1 MKIKVL
7 LLALGCTMGT
17 LGAYAQKGVDNGTQF
32 GSGEDSVRCITNI
45 SLFVPYAKAGNFK
58 DAFDFW
64 KIVYDECPAATKDI
78 YLYGV
83 KIMGWKIAQEKDP
96 AKKKALIDD
105 LMSVYDKRVKYFGN
119 DRKYGKDWIVARK
132 VQDYLAQTGDNAD
145 YNQAYTWLKEIV
157 DEKGADTEALGL
169 SLFSFSS
176 MKKMLNDPNFKEQ
189 YIQDYLKVSGG
200 LDAQLKA
207 AQAANNQK
215 EVNALTAYKSGVDNA
230 FANSGA
236 ADCETLQNL
245 YAAKIEENKE
255 NLPYLKET
263 ISLLRRT
270 GCQEIEAY
278 FLASDYAY
286 RQEPSA
292 EAAVGLGKKA
302 VKIKDYDTA
311 IKYFDE
317 AANLETDATSKADDY
332 YMIALLLFEQNAYSK
347 ARQYCQKA
355 LEANPNY
362 GNAYLLIGKMYAA
375 TSKSVFPNDGVLA
388 RAAYNAAID
397 KFEKAKQVDPS
408 VAEEANTLISSYRA
422 HLPSTEEIFMHPDL
436 EKGKPF
442 TVVVV
447 VMLLLFSASC
457 SKEHKEVVDV
467 EFDPDKTYTMKATD
481 VSSLISDSG
490 ITRYRLKAKEW
501 QIYGK
506 AAEPHWYF
514 PEGIYV
520 EKFDTLFQTE
530 ASIKADTAY
539 YYDKKGLWELESLQ
553 GEHFETSQLFWDQKQ
568 EKVYSDKFMRIEQE
582 DKIIT
587 GIGFESNQ
595 DMTQY
600 KIFNSQGIFPVSDAP
615 ADTTRTAQGDSA
627 RVDVSQ
633 IDSIKSN

>member
-58 DAFDFW
+58 DAYDFW

-96 AKKKALIDD
+96 AKKNALIDD
-105 LMSVYDKRVKYFGN
+105 LMGVYDKRVKYFGN
-119 DRKYGKDWIVARK
+119 DRRYGKDWIVARK

-189 YIQDYLKVSGG
+189 YIQDYLKVSAG

-245 YAAKIEENKE
+245 YAAKIEENKD

-286 RQEPSA
+286 RQEPSD

-317 AANLETDATSKADDY
+317 AANLETDATTKADEY

-355 LEANPNY
+355 LEVNPNY

-442 TVVVV
+442 TVGGW
-447 VMLLLFSASC
+447 
-457 SKEHKEVVDV
+457 
-467 EFDPDKTYTMKATD
+467 
-481 VSSLISDSG
+481 I
-490 ITRYRLKAKEW
+490 
-501 QIYGK
+501 
-506 AAEPHWYF
+506 
-514 PEGIYV
+514 
-520 EKFDTLFQTE
+520 
-530 ASIKADTAY
+530 
-539 YYDKKGLWELESLQ
+539 
-553 GEHFETSQLFWDQKQ
+553 GE
-568 EKVYSDKFMRIEQE
+568 R
-582 DKIIT
+582 
-587 GIGFESNQ
+587 
-595 DMTQY
+595 
-600 KIFNSQGIFPVSDAP
+600 
-615 ADTTRTAQGDSA
+615 TTIR
-627 RVDVSQ
+627 
-633 IDSIKSN
+633 